1 MVSKTIK
8 MVLIGVVS
16 VVVVGGLLFGSDL
29 VSYMKSSAKTVQT
42 AVKDSVPIEFELQRA
57 QDLLEEVI
65 PEMHANIRLISQE
78 EVEIAQ
84 LKEDITQSDKR
95 LVQQRQKVN
104 TLRQNLEAQPVGSN
118 APGQPPRAQLAEE
131 LSQRFEQVKEAE
143 VVLAGKQRLLVSRQ
157 QALQAA
163 MQMLDR
169 SRSQKQLLADRISGL
184 ESQCRLVQAAATAS
198 GLHMDNSKLAQ
209 TQKLLTQIKKRLDV
223 AERVLAHESQF
234 TETVQ
239 AESIVDEKEL
249 FSQIDD
255 YFAGPTKESATQP
268 APTGQPAT
276 TDGNRR

>member
-8 MVLIGVVS
+8 MVLIGGVS
-16 VVVVGGLLFGSDL
+16 VVVIGGLLFGSDL
-29 VSYMKSSAKTVQT
+29 ASYMKSSAKSVQT
-42 AVKDSVPIEFELQRA
+42 AVKDSVPLEFELQRA

-65 PEMHANIRLISQE
+65 PEMHANIRLIAQE

-84 LKEDITQSDKR
+84 LKEDITQSGKR

-104 TLRQNLEAQPVGSN
+104 TLRQNMDVPSGTATT
-118 APGQPPRAQLAEE
+118 PGQPPRTQLAEE
-131 LSQRFEQVKEAE
+131 LSQRFEQLKEAE
-143 VVLAGKQRLLVSRQ
+143 MVLAGKQRLLVSRQ

-169 SRSQKQLLADRISGL
+169 SRSQKQLLQDRISGL
-184 ESQCRLVQAAATAS
+184 ESQYRLVQAATTAS

-223 AERVLAHESQF
+223 AERVMAHESRF

-239 AESIVDEKEL
+239 AESTVDEKEL
-249 FSQIDD
+249 LTQVDD
-255 YFAGPTKESATQP
+255 YFAAPAKDAAQP
-268 APTGQPAT
+268 APPEYSVTPES
-276 TDGNRR
+276 NKR